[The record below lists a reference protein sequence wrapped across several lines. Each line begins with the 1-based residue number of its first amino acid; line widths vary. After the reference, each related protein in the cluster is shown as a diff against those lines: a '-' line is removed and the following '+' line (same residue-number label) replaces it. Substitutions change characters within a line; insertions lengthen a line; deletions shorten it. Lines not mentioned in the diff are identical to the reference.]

1 MPNVNILWKLSRSL
15 SEPQITQIAQMGHD
29 APPPFVPLHPH
40 PRFKP
45 GAGSSPLPSRE
56 RGRPLRPAAPGIPWS
71 RSFGCSRAFCRGE
84 GAVAALVLGA
94 FGWGV
99 DNWGM
104 CAVSQRLTVRYFG
117 DAKARGELIPM
128 VTAYDYN
135 HGLLVDSAGIPA
147 ILVGDSLGNVVLGYD
162 STVPVTVEDMVRAT
176 AAVTRGA
183 KKAFVVAD
191 MPFGS
196 YQSDVPTAIKNAARL
211 MKEGGAQSV
220 KLEGGV
226 SVEGT
231 IRALVEAGIPVMGH
245 VGFTPQSI
253 HSFGGYRVQGR
264 GENAE
269 RVIEDALAVER
280 AGAFS
285 VVLELMPAEL
295 SEEITGRLGIPTI
308 GIGAGPHCDG
318 QIQVLHDMLGLDPT
332 FRPRHAGRYGDL
344 AGVIRDAVK
353 RYMEDVGDGTFPGE
367 GRSHYSRSD

>member
-1 MPNVNILWKLSRSL
+1 MS
-15 SEPQITQIAQMGHD
+15 
-29 APPPFVPLHPH
+29 
-40 PRFKP
+40 
-45 GAGSSPLPSRE
+45 AGE
-56 RGRPLRPAAPGIPWS
+56 
-71 RSFGCSRAFCRGE
+71 
-84 GAVAALVLGA
+84 
-94 FGWGV
+94 
-99 DNWGM
+99 
-104 CAVSQRLTVRYFG
+104 QRLTVRYFR

-135 HGLLVDSAGIPA
+135 QGLLVDAARMPA

-183 KKAFVVAD
+183 KRAFVVAD

-196 YQSDVPTAIKNAARL
+196 YQSDVPTAVKNAVRL

-220 KLEGGV
+220 KLEGGIA
-226 SVEGT
+226 VEGT
-231 IRALVEAGIPVMGH
+231 IRAMVTAGIPVMGH

-264 GENAE
+264 GANAE

-285 VVLELMPAEL
+285 VVLELMPADL
-295 SEEITGRLGIPTI
+295 SKQITDKLSIPTI

-332 FRPRHAGRYGDL
+332 FRPRHAGHYGDL
-344 AGVIRDAVK
+344 AGVIVDAVK
-353 RYMEDVGDGTFPGE
+353 RYVDDVGQGDFPGDAE
-367 GRSHYSRSD
+367 SHYSRTS

>member
-1 MPNVNILWKLSRSL
+1 MKFN
-15 SEPQITQIAQMGHD
+15 
-29 APPPFVPLHPH
+29 
-40 PRFKP
+40 
-45 GAGSSPLPSRE
+45 GS
-56 RGRPLRPAAPGIPWS
+56 IM
-71 RSFGCSRAFCRGE
+71 
-84 GAVAALVLGA
+84 
-94 FGWGV
+94 

-104 CAVSQRLTVRYFG
+104 SAAPQRLTVRYFG

-264 GENAE
+264 GENAD

-280 AGAFS
+280 AGAYS
-285 VVLELMPAEL
+285 IVLELMPSEL
-295 SEEITGRLGIPTI
+295 SKEITGRLGIPTI

-332 FRPRHAGRYGDL
+332 FRPRHAGHYGDF
-344 AGVIRDAVK
+344 AGEITAAVK
-353 RYMEDVGDGTFPGE
+353 RYVEDVGEGKFPGDRE
-367 GRSHYSRSD
+367 SHYSR

>member
-1 MPNVNILWKLSRSL
+1 MMPRR
-15 SEPQITQIAQMGHD
+15 
-29 APPPFVPLHPH
+29 PFVPLSPASPYPPH
-40 PRFKP
+40 P
-45 GAGSSPLPSRE
+45 SPLPRRGEGTPPSPSRP
-56 RGRPLRPAAPGIPWS
+56 GGIPWS

-183 KKAFVVAD
+183 TRAFVVSD

-344 AGVIRDAVK
+344 AGVVRDAVK
-353 RYMEDVGDGTFPGE
+353 RYMEDVGDGTFPGA
-367 GRSHYSRSD
+367 GRSHYSR

>member
-1 MPNVNILWKLSRSL
+1 MRRRPTLRTV
-15 SEPQITQIAQMGHD
+15 
-29 APPPFVPLHPH
+29 PPTVCA
-40 PRFKP
+40 KNSNGVAV
-45 GAGSSPLPSRE
+45 GAGF
-56 RGRPLRPAAPGIPWS
+56 W
-71 RSFGCSRAFCRGE
+71 C
-84 GAVAALVLGA
+84 
-94 FGWGV
+94 WV

-104 CAVSQRLTVRYFG
+104 SAPRQRVTVRRFQQM
-117 DAKARGELIPM
+117 KARGELIAM
-128 VTAYDYN
+128 VTAYDAN
-135 HGLLVDSAGIPA
+135 QGMLVDAAGIPA

-183 KKAFVVAD
+183 KRAFVVAD

-231 IRALVEAGIPVMGH
+231 IRALVEAGMPVMGH

-264 GENAE
+264 GDNAE
-269 RVIEDALAVER
+269 MVIEDALAVER
-280 AGAFS
+280 AGAYS
-285 VVLELMPAEL
+285 VVLELMPSEL
-295 SEEITGRLGIPTI
+295 SKEITSRLTIPTI

-332 FRPRHAGRYGDL
+332 FRPRHAGHYGDF
-344 AGVIRDAVK
+344 AEAITDAVR
-353 RYMEDVGDGTFPGE
+353 RYVDDVGDGKFPADQE
-367 GRSHYSRSD
+367 SHYSRQG

>member
-1 MPNVNILWKLSRSL
+1 
-15 SEPQITQIAQMGHD
+15 
-29 APPPFVPLHPH
+29 
-40 PRFKP
+40 
-45 GAGSSPLPSRE
+45 
-56 RGRPLRPAAPGIPWS
+56 
-71 RSFGCSRAFCRGE
+71 
-84 GAVAALVLGA
+84 
-94 FGWGV
+94 
-99 DNWGM
+99 M

-183 KKAFVVAD
+183 TRAFVVSD

-344 AGVIRDAVK
+344 AGVVRDAVK

>member
-1 MPNVNILWKLSRSL
+1 MVSDGKGVAIWVKCN
-15 SEPQITQIAQMGHD
+15 
-29 APPPFVPLHPH
+29 
-40 PRFKP
+40 
-45 GAGSSPLPSRE
+45 GS
-56 RGRPLRPAAPGIPWS
+56 I
-71 RSFGCSRAFCRGE
+71 
-84 GAVAALVLGA
+84 
-94 FGWGV
+94 V

-104 CAVSQRLTVRYFG
+104 CAAPQRLTVRYFG

-226 SVEGT
+226 SVEET

-280 AGAFS
+280 AGAYS
-285 VVLELMPAEL
+285 IVLELMPSEL
-295 SEEITGRLGIPTI
+295 SKEITGQFGYSDDWDRCGSALRWSDTGV
-308 GIGAGPHCDG
+308 A
-318 QIQVLHDMLGLDPT
+318 
-332 FRPRHAGRYGDL
+332 RHAGVGPDVQAASCGSVWRFGGGDS
-344 AGVIRDAVK
+344 GCGEAVC
-353 RYMEDVGDGTFPGE
+353 G
-367 GRSHYSRSD
+367 

>member
-1 MPNVNILWKLSRSL
+1 MGVVCLWII
-15 SEPQITQIAQMGHD
+15 E
-29 APPPFVPLHPH
+29 V
-40 PRFKP
+40 
-45 GAGSSPLPSRE
+45 
-56 RGRPLRPAAPGIPWS
+56 
-71 RSFGCSRAFCRGE
+71 CRQGK
-84 GAVAALVLGA
+84 
-94 FGWGV
+94 
-99 DNWGM
+99 
-104 CAVSQRLTVRYFG
+104 QRLTVRYFR

-135 HGLLVDSAGIPA
+135 QGLLVDAAGMPA

-183 KKAFVVAD
+183 KRAFVVAD

-196 YQSDVPTAIKNAARL
+196 YQSDVPTAVKNAVRL

-220 KLEGGV
+220 KLEGGIA
-226 SVEGT
+226 VEET
-231 IRALVEAGIPVMGH
+231 IRAMVTAGIPVMGH

-264 GENAE
+264 GANAE

-285 VVLELMPAEL
+285 VVLELMPTDL
-295 SEEITGRLGIPTI
+295 SKQITEKLSIPTI

-332 FRPRHAGRYGDL
+332 FRPRHAGHYGDL
-344 AGVIRDAVK
+344 AGVIVDAVK
-353 RYMEDVGDGTFPGE
+353 RYVDDVGQGDFPGDAE
-367 GRSHYSRSD
+367 SHYSRTS